1 LRFPSGTGL
10 SGTGLSSLLR
20 RAIHDLWLL
29 ASTTDLN
36 APREENDP
44 ERQLYDGADSEAGS
58 CSLVQ
63 AIVFIAVIDGV
74 NGDFV
79 VVDTVVNAAVLGTE
93 EAPSDGEEEDPCY
106 EEADGP

>member
-1 LRFPSGTGL
+1 MNT
-10 SGTGLSSLLR
+10 
-20 RAIHDLWLL
+20 
-29 ASTTDLN
+29 
-36 APREENDP
+36 PREENDP
-44 ERQLYDGADSEAGS
+44 ERQFHDGANSKAGS

-63 AIVFIAVIDGV
+63 AIVFIAVVDGI
-74 NGDFV
+74 NGNFV